1 VLRTTLAT
9 LALTTT
15 LVGTGAG
22 VASAHECFI
31 ANRSANGNAGA
42 SHSANWYT
50 LEMTDLFAEAHHF
63 FGGEPLTA
71 DQLDTA
77 LQLTREA
84 GIPTSV
90 TMFERFT
97 IPRSIDEFE
106 SLDQLSSQSSDSR
119 GVDHFFASY
128 GEALAGIFFQAQA
141 S

>member
-1 VLRTTLAT
+1 VLRKTLAT

-15 LVGTGAG
+15 LLGTGGG

-31 ANRSANGNAGA
+31 AKRSANGNAGA

-50 LEMTDLFAEAHHF
+50 LQMADLFADAHQI

-71 DQLDTA
+71 EQLRTA
-77 LQLTREA
+77 LQLTQEA

-90 TMFERFT
+90 TLFERFT
-97 IPRSIDEFE
+97 IPRSIDE
-106 SLDQLSSQSSDSR
+106 LDALSSKSSDGR

-128 GEALAGIFFQAQA
+128 GDALAGIFFQAQA